1 MTRTNLLLLAAVLA
15 LTILPLL
22 LPVTEG
28 LDEPFAGADGQAEAA
43 ILAGHPAY
51 EPWFAPLWEPPS
63 GEIESLLFAL
73 QAALGA
79 GLIGYY
85 LGLRRGQGTGRTAGG
100 RPDRT
105 TDVRD

>member
-22 LPVTEG
+22 LPVTGG

-79 GLIGYY
+79 GLLGYY
-85 LGLRRGQGTGRTAGG
+85 LGLRRGQDTGRTAGG